1 MFGINSEITDT
12 HMIKNSEWGAVA
24 YLTQSKYG
32 KYGNSEYEGRNKE
45 VYLNN
50 SSSYYTGRSG
60 GSYGGNTPIN
70 ETYTDQTDATTQYVG
85 SGYYTYDGYLLEYN
99 TSTKTETRDLKKI
112 ASTTGNITGIYDMS
126 GGSWEYTMGVFANSD
141 GVLWSGNSSSNNSGF
156 KGKVG
161 TDGTDIEGLEWPEEK
176 YYEVYKV
183 SSGTTINIKTACNG
197 GVCYG
202 HALSETANWYGD
214 SSNFV
219 SAANPWFMRGG
230 HCSSGSVAGVFLSYN
245 NYGSASGNHS
255 ARVVF
260 VPTT

>member
-1 MFGINSEITDT
+1 M
-12 HMIKNSEWGAVA
+12 KNSEWGAVA

-32 KYGNSEYEGRNKE
+32 KYGNSDYTGRNKE

-70 ETYTDQTDATTQYVG
+70 GTYTDQTDVTTQYVG
-85 SGYYTYDGYLLEYN
+85 PGYYTYDGYLLSYN
-99 TSTKTETRDLKKI
+99 TNNKTETRDMKKI
-112 ASTTGNITGIYDMS
+112 ASTTGNIYGIYDMS
-126 GGSWEYTMGVFANSD
+126 GGAWEYTMGVFVNSD
-141 GVLWSGNSSSNNSGF
+141 GALWSGNSSSNNSGF

-176 YYEVYKV
+176 YYEVYKA
-183 SSGTTINIKTACNG
+183 SSGTTINSKTACNG

-214 SSNFV
+214 YSYFV
-219 SAANPWFMRGG
+219 SATPPWFVRGG
-230 HCSSGSVAGVFLSYN
+230 NYYDGGFAGVFVSSRN
-245 NYGSASGNHS
+245 HGSADGGHS

-260 VPTT
+260 VPSM